1 MKPFYHRVNTNFGDH
16 INSWI
21 WEELCPDLLAEDDG
35 LRLIGIGSLISRNL
49 DLLEGGKVIL
59 GTGSGYSTL
68 PSREQAAA
76 WHIYAV
82 RGPLTA
88 RFLGLDPA
96 LAITDGAW
104 LIDRIPRFKAKTG
117 PEAPARRGI
126 IFIPHWTSAQYGV
139 WPAICAKAGITY
151 VDPLADFETIH
162 AAITGAELAICE
174 SLHGAIFSDYYRT
187 PWVPV
192 ASPSRI
198 LKFKW
203 LDWCQSLDLPY
214 RPFLLPPSDYVD
226 FLLQR
231 QSPVISPATPQPIAV
246 DPEQYDVV
254 RSPPPPA
261 KAGAAY
267 RLKVRL
273 RDLGRATRNQATAA
287 LRHARDSRPFQA
299 WNARQAEAL
308 TSYLRAVAAEPP
320 FLSAEAVR
328 ADRIARLGLALEA
341 MRRDHHEKVI
351 PQRAQTDGTRG
362 RE

>member
-21 WEELCPDLLAEDDG
+21 WRELCPELLAEDDG

-76 WHIYAV
+76 WQVYAV

-88 RFLGLDPA
+88 RFLGLAPE
-96 LAITDGAW
+96 LAVTDGAW
-104 LIDRIPRFKAKTG
+104 LIDRIPRFKAQTG
-117 PEAPARRGI
+117 PEAPPRKGV

-151 VDPLADFETIH
+151 VDPLADFATIH
-162 AAITGAELAICE
+162 AAITGAELAIVE

-214 RPFLLPPSDYVD
+214 RPHLLPPSDYVD

-231 QSPVISPATPQPIAV
+231 QSPVITGPRPQPIAV

-254 RSPPPPA
+254 RTAPPPA
-261 KAGAAY
+261 RADLGY
-267 RLKVRL
+267 RLKGRL
-273 RDLGRATRNQATAA
+273 RDAARAARNRATAA
-287 LRHARDSRPFQA
+287 LRHARDTRPFRA

-308 TSYLRAVAAEPP
+308 AGYLRALAAEPA
-320 FLSAEAVR
+320 FLSAEPVR
-328 ADRIARLGLALEA
+328 ADRIARLGAALEA
-341 MRRDHHEKVI
+341 MRADHHAKVI
-351 PQRAQTDGTRG
+351 ARRDENPH
-362 RE
+362 